1 MTRRGAGL
9 VVAVVL
15 VVALLGLGI
24 WRRQQLM
31 DERDAARTAR
41 RHALATLARTQVELT
56 RVSRQ
61 AGTIETASVGVRA
74 DAAGLRKIA
83 DDVAAQVTVVS
94 KERDDA
100 MLAAYFAN
108 GQVGTLRTCLD
119 GINRALNQVSV
130 GDPNSVQTLGTVRD
144 ACRAVS

>member
-9 VVAVVL
+9 VVVVVL
-15 VVALLGLGI
+15 VVALVGLGV

-41 RHALATLARTQVELT
+41 RHALETLARTRVELART
-56 RVSRQ
+56 SRE

-74 DAAGLRKIA
+74 EAADLRRIA
-83 DDVAAQVTVVS
+83 DDVAGQVTVVT

-100 MLAAYFAN
+100 VLAAYFAT

-130 GDPNSVQTLGTVRD
+130 GDPNSVRTLETVRT